1 MNLGEIIFNDIM
13 KDFNKKYKEY
23 DSLKEY
29 LNSFTKE
36 ELYRASLKS
45 GLTTSNK
52 ELSKVLVVNTSTK
65 DKMVDYVIN
74 NLDTIIKSHLLSLDD
89 RDLEILNEV
98 LNNGNSIVV
107 ENNKVP
113 LLLITNLGHSILM
126 HVYYDKKKETVNINV
141 QKDIATEI
149 KKILK
154 NKSFIK
160 EHKDI
165 NKFENNIEVLLEVY
179 GIIDLDNLYK
189 IYNEVFEEIDKEIFD
204 NYLLHLIIKDG
215 PLTEV
220 RVNDINYL
228 TTMILDEIEAE
239 EYVKSLTDE
248 YKIYP
253 KEFYFDVFNRRY
265 LKNLKSY
272 EILYDYLLKNY
283 DLDLNEEVEI
293 FELIVCDY
301 IYQLQESKLRA
312 KESILKNLDRYF
324 EINSKEKNIIINY
337 LNKIYYDYPK
347 WKKKGNI

>member
-1 MNLGEIIFNDIM
+1 MDLGEIIFNDIM

-126 HVYYDKKKETVNINV
+126 HVYYFFLLY
-141 QKDIATEI
+141 QK
-149 KKILK
+149 
-154 NKSFIK
+154 
-160 EHKDI
+160 
-165 NKFENNIEVLLEVY
+165 
-179 GIIDLDNLYK
+179 
-189 IYNEVFEEIDKEIFD
+189 
-204 NYLLHLIIKDG
+204 
-215 PLTEV
+215 
-220 RVNDINYL
+220 
-228 TTMILDEIEAE
+228 
-239 EYVKSLTDE
+239 
-248 YKIYP
+248 
-253 KEFYFDVFNRRY
+253 
-265 LKNLKSY
+265 
-272 EILYDYLLKNY
+272 
-283 DLDLNEEVEI
+283 
-293 FELIVCDY
+293 
-301 IYQLQESKLRA
+301 
-312 KESILKNLDRYF
+312 
-324 EINSKEKNIIINY
+324 
-337 LNKIYYDYPK
+337 
-347 WKKKGNI
+347 